1 MNLNLTLIGQAISFA
16 IFVYLCMRFVWPPII
31 NALQERKEKI
41 AAGLVDAEK
50 SKQSLLDARKDADEM
65 LQETKTQVRDIIN
78 NAYDEAKVLLA
89 KAKEDASKQ
98 ASIITK
104 QAEQEVESLIIKG
117 KKDLQNQYANL
128 VMQGVTKILERD
140 VKQADHE
147 EIIKNLAV
155 KL

>member
-41 AAGLVDAEK
+41 AAGLLDAEK
-50 SKQSLLDARKDADEM
+50 SKKSLLDARKVADEM

-78 NAYDEAKVLLA
+78 NAHDEAKVLLA

-98 ASIITK
+98 ANIITK

-117 KKDLQNQYANL
+117 KKDLQHQYANL

-147 EIIKNLAV
+147 EIIKNLAI

>member
-1 MNLNLTLIGQAISFA
+1 VL
-16 IFVYLCMRFVWPPII
+16 YL
-31 NALQERKEKI
+31 
-41 AAGLVDAEK
+41 
-50 SKQSLLDARKDADEM
+50 
-65 LQETKTQVRDIIN
+65 
-78 NAYDEAKVLLA
+78 
-89 KAKEDASKQ
+89 Q

>member
-78 NAYDEAKVLLA
+78 NAHDEAKVLLA

-98 ASIITK
+98 AIIITK